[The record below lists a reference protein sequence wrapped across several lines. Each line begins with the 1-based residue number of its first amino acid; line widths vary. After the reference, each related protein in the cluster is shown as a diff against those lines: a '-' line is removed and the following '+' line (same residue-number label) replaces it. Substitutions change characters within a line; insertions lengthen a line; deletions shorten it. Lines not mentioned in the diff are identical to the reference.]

1 MAQINDNTSITIPLR
16 NLIALIAGTAV
27 AVTGYFHIVE
37 RLTMLEHNQ
46 EMVTRD
52 VEANSTWIVDWEK
65 EGLLPADI
73 IQNNKLEFLESRVLK
88 MENILENGKP
98 K

>member
-1 MAQINDNTSITIPLR
+1 MAQINDNTAITIPLR

-52 VEANSTWIVDWEK
+52 VEGNSEWIVDWEK

-73 IQNNKLEFLESRVLK
+73 IQNNKIEFLESRVK
-88 MENILENGKP
+88 KIEEELENE
-98 K
+98 

>member
-1 MAQINDNTSITIPLR
+1 MTQINDNTTITIPLR
-16 NLIALIAGTAV
+16 NLIALIAFTGI

-46 EMVTRD
+46 EMIARD
-52 VEANSTWIVDWEK
+52 VEGNSKWIVDWEK

-73 IQNNKLEFLESRVLK
+73 IQNNKIEFLETRVL
-88 MENILENGKP
+88 NIEEELEK
-98 K
+98 

>member
-1 MAQINDNTSITIPLR
+1 MVDINDGTSITIPIR

-27 AVTGYFHIVE
+27 AVTGYFHMDE
-37 RLTMLEHNQ
+37 RLTILEHDQ
-46 EMVTRD
+46 IMFSKD
-52 VEANSTWIVDWEK
+52 VNANSQWITDWEK

-88 MENILENGKP
+88 MENILK

>member
-46 EMVTRD
+46 EMIARD
-52 VEANSTWIVDWEK
+52 VDANGTWIVDWEK

-88 MENILENGKP
+88 MENILENGD
-98 K
+98 